1 MQVLATVRV
10 IVKEWARRNGAAD
23 GPTIQFI
30 RAVSF
35 PPHDSP
41 TVGVAAHRHLGSIS
55 SVRHARL
62 QLQNEWA
69 LDMRIA
75 DMAQKVRKALQ

>member
-35 PPHDSP
+35 PPHDDLRSCTSP
-41 TVGVAAHRHLGSIS
+41 PWPYRLSE
-55 SVRHARL
+55 ARL

-75 DMAQKVRKALQ
+75 DMAQRVRKTRL